1 MPVDVWQII
10 FTAVP
15 SVLASFLSG
24 VLLYEWKLRVSA
36 DQVAREKQEKKH
48 EALVNGVVAM
58 LRDRLIQV
66 MDEHITDGFA
76 PVHRAEV
83 ITKMYTAYH
92 DLGGNDIVSATYT
105 QFMKLP
111 HHQGDDSDV

>member
-1 MPVDVWQII
+1 M
-10 FTAVP
+10 
-15 SVLASFLSG
+15 
-24 VLLYEWKLRVSA
+24 SA
-36 DQVAREKQEKKH
+36 DQLAQEKQEKKH

-58 LRDRLIQV
+58 LRDRLIQA
-66 MDEHITDGFA
+66 MDEHIADGFT

-111 HHQGDDSDV
+111 HQKDDNADV

>member
-10 FTAVP
+10 FTAIP

-24 VLLYEWKLRVSA
+24 VLLYKWKQQASA
-36 DQVAREKQEKKH
+36 EQMEKEQQEKKH

-58 LRDRLIQV
+58 LRDRLIQA

-76 PVHRAEV
+76 PIHRVEV

-92 DLGGNDIVSATYT
+92 DLGGNDIVSSTYSR
-105 QFMKLP
+105 FMGLP
-111 HHQGDDSDV
+111 HQKDDASD

>member
-24 VLLYEWKLRVSA
+24 VLLYKWKQRASA
-36 DQVAREKQEKKH
+36 EQKEKEQQEKKH

-58 LRDRLIQV
+58 LRDRLIQA
-66 MDEHITDGFA
+66 MDEHINDGFV

-92 DLGGNDIVSATYT
+92 DLGGNDIVSATYG

-111 HHQGDDSDV
+111 HQNGDDVND

>member
-24 VLLYEWKLRVSA
+24 ILLYKWKQQASA
-36 DQVAREKQEKKH
+36 EQMEKEQQEKKH

-58 LRDRLIQV
+58 LRDRLIQA

-76 PVHRAEV
+76 PIHRVEV

-92 DLGGNDIVSATYT
+92 DLGGNDIVSSTYSR
-105 QFMKLP
+105 FMGLP
-111 HHQGDDSDV
+111 HQKDDASD